1 MLYVSKKWAPK
12 KLMGQKPSG
21 IKENGNI
28 FIFSVSLKIFFFY
41 IVGLYLITNQSPLIG
56 ES

>member
-12 KLMGQKPSG
+12 NLMGQKPSG

-28 FIFSVSLKIFFFY
+28 FIFSVSLKIFLY
-41 IVGLYLITNQSPLIG
+41 IVGFYLITNQSPLIG

>member
-28 FIFSVSLKIFFFY
+28 FIFSVSLKIFFY